1 MAHGFLRYIFRKWM
15 KNKVCYTCGKLF
27 EEGDEIVRTRSN
39 GYQRRHSECYVDGR
53 GEIILG

>member
-1 MAHGFLRYIFRKWM
+1 M